1 MPRSGG
7 GGKDG
12 GHGELV
18 DELAVDEEALGAAAF
33 DRETHALV
41 EADGA
46 GVVARLAAGSPT
58 RSRELGGGVGG
69 LRGGGVGGLR
79 GGLAGG
85 HGLADPA
92 ADAVDELLAAG
103 RLGVTHI
110 RYEPEVLRFPG
121 RHV

>member
-69 LRGGGVGGLR
+69 LRGGLG
-79 GGLAGG
+79 GG

-92 ADAVDELLAAG
+92 ADTVDELLAAG